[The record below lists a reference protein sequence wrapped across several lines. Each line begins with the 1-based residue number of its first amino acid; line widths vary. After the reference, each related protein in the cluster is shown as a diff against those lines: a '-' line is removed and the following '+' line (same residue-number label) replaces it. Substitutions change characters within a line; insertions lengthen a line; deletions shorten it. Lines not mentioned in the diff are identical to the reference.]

1 MVNRSSNIWTDGT
14 PSTKKDQKS
23 TLFFSLAGVKCAQK
37 TPRHT
42 KIKILADII
51 KYACNRFN
59 IDPKDL
65 FDDLDSCAQSKSSS
79 RARAK
84 GDEKEDEH
92 AFELQK
98 GVVTHS
104 VSKRQADA
112 VKKGRER

>member
-1 MVNRSSNIWTDGT
+1 ME
-14 PSTKKDQKS
+14 PLAPKKTKKHS
-23 TLFFSLAGVKCAQK
+23 FLLVGRGKCAQK

-59 IDPKDL
+59 IDPKDI

-92 AFELQK
+92 ALN
-98 GVVTHS
+98 TT
-104 VSKRQADA
+104 KRCGNTFSIRKADA